1 MVKKKQLQLQLKLCY
16 LMENN
21 MLKDG
26 RIIQELPKTFYN
38 AKREFE
44 KTFTFQT
51 SKAKNE
57 DKKEELNNYS
67 VLFGLI
73 QEYNAF
79 LLKYEEQITVHIKD
93 LMDEENT
100 HKILL
105 GEYGKKLTWD
115 DEAKW
120 MYFEDMNKNDWNEFD
135 KICNEKYLNK

>member
-1 MVKKKQLQLQLKLCY
+1 MTK
-16 LMENN
+16 E
-21 MLKDG
+21 G

-38 AKREFE
+38 VKRKFE

-79 LLKYEEQITVHIKD
+79 LSKYEEQIAVHIKD

-100 HKILL
+100 YKILL
-105 GEYGKKLTWD
+105 SEYGKKLIWD

-135 KICNEKYLNK
+135 KMCNEKYLNKKRQE

>member
-1 MVKKKQLQLQLKLCY
+1 
-16 LMENN
+16 

-44 KTFTFQT
+44 KTFIFQT

-73 QEYNAF
+73 QEYNTF
-79 LLKYEEQITVHIKD
+79 LSKYEEQITVHIKD

-120 MYFEDMNKNDWNEFD
+120 MYFEDMDKNDWNEFD

>member
-1 MVKKKQLQLQLKLCY
+1 
-16 LMENN
+16 

-44 KTFTFQT
+44 KTFIFQT

-79 LLKYEEQITVHIKD
+79 LSKYEEQITVHIKD

-120 MYFEDMNKNDWNEFD
+120 MYFEDMDKNDWNEFD
-135 KICNEKYLNK
+135 KICNKKYLNEKR